1 MLCQA
6 VRVQL
11 LTKWRHAAARTRPR
25 HQYPQIGRPLLKL
38 RETRMVSVGVGVQP
52 ITDLFQASRRW
63 SRFPAMPDSEFV
75 GEAASPVSGFVV
87 RWSRCMAGSHALRSN
102 RKAGKGLCRAVS
114 PVPPCSDAG
123 WWQPHF
129 FRQKPEREGT
139 PCFRTDSANAVP
151 GCLSLCQGVAC
162 RGRRLDQFL
171 PRHRR
176 TGRSR
181 RW

>member
-52 ITDLFQASRRW
+52 ITDLFQASRCW

-75 GEAASPVSGFVV
+75 GEAASAGQWVRCQVV
-87 RWSRCMAGSHALRSN
+87 TVHGRFTRIAKQSH
-102 RKAGKGLCRAVS
+102 C
-114 PVPPCSDAG
+114 
-123 WWQPHF
+123 
-129 FRQKPEREGT
+129 
-139 PCFRTDSANAVP
+139 
-151 GCLSLCQGVAC
+151 
-162 RGRRLDQFL
+162 
-171 PRHRR
+171 
-176 TGRSR
+176 
-181 RW
+181 